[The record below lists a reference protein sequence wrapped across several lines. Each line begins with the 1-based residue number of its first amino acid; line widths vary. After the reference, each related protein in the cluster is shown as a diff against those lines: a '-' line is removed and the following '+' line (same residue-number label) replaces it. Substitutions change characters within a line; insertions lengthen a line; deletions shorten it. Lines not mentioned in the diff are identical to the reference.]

1 MLSLVRMVVAVAA
14 VWLALAC
21 NAYAGGGKYVFD
33 GGTRA
38 QQSEVSKGLNASAFN
53 WTLVPATITIH
64 IGPSYASAASYG
76 EIWLNAA
83 VLDSGRFSWG
93 VIQHEYAHQVD
104 FFLLD
109 DSRRA
114 QLVVLGGKAW
124 WATGTRVGGA
134 PNGTLA
140 HEELTAERF
149 ASTLA
154 WAYWQSPAN
163 SMRPSKA
170 TDESAAMAP
179 KPFRALL
186 SSLLGRG

>member
-1 MLSLVRMVVAVAA
+1 MLSVIRTFAAVAA
-14 VWLALAC
+14 LSLALAG
-21 NAYAGGGKYVFD
+21 NAHAGGGRYVYD
-33 GGTRA
+33 GGSPA
-38 QQSEVSKGLNASAFN
+38 QQNEVRKGLNASAFN
-53 WTLVPATITIH
+53 WSLVPATITIH
-64 IGPSYASAASYG
+64 IGPSYASAASSG

-83 VLDSGRFSWG
+83 LLDSGRFSWG

-109 DSRRA
+109 EGRRA
-114 QLVVLGGKAW
+114 SLAVLGGKAW
-124 WATGTRVGGA
+124 WATGTHIAGA

-163 SMRPSKA
+163 SMRPSTT

-179 KPFRALL
+179 KPFRTLL
-186 SSLLGRG
+186 SSLLAR